1 MATLEWLSKYLLIL
15 AIPYFLGLVAWEWW
29 ATRHRPQYAG
39 LRGYETKDTAVSLSL
54 GSIKLAMMALTA
66 LYTVPVFAWIYQHRL
81 FTLSPLDWWTWPLL
95 FLAEDFCY
103 YWYHR
108 SAHRVRLYWAEH
120 VNHHSSEYYNFGTAL
135 RQSTLGPAYIFVFWL
150 PLAWLGFH
158 PLAIAVQAG
167 ISLVYQFWIHTE
179 TIQRLPRWFEWLFN
193 TPSHHR
199 VHHGSNGLY
208 IDRNYGGI
216 LIVWDRLFGSFQPEL
231 PELPV
236 RYGLVHNLHSYR
248 LGTVI
253 FHELRHLLRE
263 AWRAHGLRNKL
274 LWIFGPPE
282 WTPDGPN
289 WPADHP
295 KALALSTGSA
305 VTGLAIA
312 GSKPGDQQAKTP

>member
-1 MATLEWLSKYLLIL
+1 M
-15 AIPYFLGLVAWEWW
+15 
-29 ATRHRPQYAG
+29 
-39 LRGYETKDTAVSLSL
+39 
-54 GSIKLAMMALTA
+54 
-66 LYTVPVFAWIYQHRL
+66 
-81 FTLSPLDWWTWPLL
+81 
-95 FLAEDFCY
+95 
-103 YWYHR
+103 
-108 SAHRVRLYWAEH
+108 
-120 VNHHSSEYYNFGTAL
+120 
-135 RQSTLGPAYIFVFWL
+135 
-150 PLAWLGFH
+150 
-158 PLAIAVQAG
+158 QAG
-167 ISLVYQFWIHTE
+167 ISLIYQFWIHTE

-248 LGTVI
+248 LDRVI

-263 AWRAHGLRNKL
+263 AWSARGLRNKL

-282 WTPDGPN
+282 WTPDGPD

-295 KALALSTGSA
+295 KALALSTGNA
-305 VTGLAIA
+305 VTGLALA
-312 GSKPGDQQAKTP
+312 GSKPGDPPSKIP